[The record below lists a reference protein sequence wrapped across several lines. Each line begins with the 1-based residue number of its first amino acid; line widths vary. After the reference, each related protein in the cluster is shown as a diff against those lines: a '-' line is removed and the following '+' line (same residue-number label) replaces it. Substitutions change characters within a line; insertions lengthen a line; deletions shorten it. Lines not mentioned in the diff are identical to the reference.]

1 MSKASPDKFSKTSRF
16 VRDSSNPKFI
26 SLEDAMV
33 EVDELKSK
41 LSWNEEKLL
50 EKLTCSNSF
59 LKQNQ

>member
-41 LSWNEEKLL
+41 LS
-50 EKLTCSNSF
+50 
-59 LKQNQ
+59 